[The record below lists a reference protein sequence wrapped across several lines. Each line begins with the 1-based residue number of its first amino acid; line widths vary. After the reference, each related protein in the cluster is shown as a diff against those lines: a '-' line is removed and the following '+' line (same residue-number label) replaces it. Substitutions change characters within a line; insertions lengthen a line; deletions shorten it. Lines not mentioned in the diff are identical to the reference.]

1 MAVKGGHGNG
11 SRGRSYGLLLM
22 LAFGAAIFG
31 VMILHKL
38 RERRIYN
45 LLVQEKDHQL
55 QSLQLLLQKEK
66 DNAKDAKRQVEETK
80 AKMQKLRTKKM
91 DLETAILE
99 MESTISSLREEQ
111 RTIAATLEEK
121 QNEIKV
127 LMDRNRGGE
136 NRERARFSALTEAL
150 RQKEAEIEELK
161 QQRVESPVK
170 VWSVSADD
178 PSNLPINFTAKSAAG
193 KSSDADAGSNEN
205 INSGGETG
213 TQTEVSSKQYHK
225 KEDSQEVSSNTSN
238 GNTIN
243 RSEVRTIIGDQAR
256 SIVNSESNGV
266 MKLGNAYSSEILG
279 RRTRGKRR
287 RISIT
292 NRGGSEISLMKS
304 ETEGVDSMRSRKS
317 FTESMESE
325 RDKRAEDDKERRN
338 EYTLEDPKAELPN
351 RIDAETVKSN
361 LDRND
366 LDAITVA
373 NEKSADRGD
382 KRDRI
387 DNGETERQVDEGQE
401 IKVTSTEY
409 EKSPRNLQNMPANST
424 VFEDSRLLNKT
435 ENQKSEEN
443 GQPEV
448 TNTITDN
455 KDTEDHEASRITERD
470 LKEDDP
476 EVEDDQETETETET
490 EIETEAVTSR
500 NPTSDAEE
508 DDETEF

>member
-1 MAVKGGHGNG
+1 
-11 SRGRSYGLLLM
+11 M

-55 QSLQLLLQKEK
+55 HSLQLLLQKEK

-80 AKMQKLRTKKM
+80 AKMQKLRTKKL

-111 RTIAATLEEK
+111 RTIASTLEEK

-136 NRERARFSALTEAL
+136 NREGARFSALSEAL

-161 QQRVESPVK
+161 QRVESPVK

-178 PSNLPINFTAKSAAG
+178 PSNLPINLTAKAAG
-193 KSSDADAGSNEN
+193 KLSDADADAGSNEN
-205 INSGGETG
+205 INNNNGGETG
-213 TQTEVSSKQYHK
+213 AQTEVSGKQYHK
-225 KEDSQEVSSNTSN
+225 KEDSQEVSSNTSM

-243 RSEVRTIIGDQAR
+243 RSEERTIIGDQAR
-256 SIVNSESNGV
+256 NIVNSESNGV
-266 MKLGNAYSSEILG
+266 MKLGKAYSSEILG

-317 FTESMESE
+317 FTVESE
-325 RDKRAEDDKERRN
+325 RDKRTEDGRERRN

-361 LDRND
+361 LDRNN
-366 LDAITVA
+366 LDAITAA
-373 NEKSADRGD
+373 NEKSAADTGD
-382 KRDRI
+382 KRGRI
-387 DNGETERQVDEGQE
+387 DNGETEQQMDEGQE

-409 EKSPRNLQNMPANST
+409 EKSPSNLQNMPANST
-424 VFEDSRLLNKT
+424 VYEDSRLLNKT

-443 GQPEV
+443 GQSEEV
-448 TNTITDN
+448 TNTIRDN

-476 EVEDDQETETETET
+476 EVEDDQETETETE
-490 EIETEAVTSR
+490 IDTEAVTSR
-500 NPTSDAEE
+500 NSTSDAEE

>member
-1 MAVKGGHGNG
+1 
-11 SRGRSYGLLLM
+11 M

-55 QSLQLLLQKEK
+55 HSLQLLLQKEK

-80 AKMQKLRTKKM
+80 AKMQKLRTKKL

-111 RTIAATLEEK
+111 RTIASTLEEK

-136 NRERARFSALTEAL
+136 NRESARFSALSEAL

-161 QQRVESPVK
+161 RRVESPVK

-178 PSNLPINFTAKSAAG
+178 PSNLPINLTAKAAG
-193 KSSDADAGSNEN
+193 KLSDADADAGSNEN
-205 INSGGETG
+205 INNNGGETG
-213 TQTEVSSKQYHK
+213 AQTEVSSKQYHK
-225 KEDSQEVSSNTSN
+225 KEDSQEVSSNTSM

-256 SIVNSESNGV
+256 NIVNSESNGGV
-266 MKLGNAYSSEILG
+266 MKLGKAYSSEILG

-317 FTESMESE
+317 FTVESE
-325 RDKRAEDDKERRN
+325 RDKRTEDGRERRN

-366 LDAITVA
+366 MDAITAA
-373 NEKSADRGD
+373 NEKSAADRGD
-382 KRDRI
+382 KHNRI
-387 DNGETERQVDEGQE
+387 DNGKTEQQMEDEGQE

-409 EKSPRNLQNMPANST
+409 EKSPSNLQNMPANST
-424 VFEDSRLLNKT
+424 VYEDSRLLNKT

-443 GQPEV
+443 GQSEEV
-448 TNTITDN
+448 TNTIRDN

-470 LKEDDP
+470 IKEDDP
-476 EVEDDQETETETET
+476 EVEDDQETETE
-490 EIETEAVTSR
+490 IDTEAVTSR
-500 NPTSDAEE
+500 NSTSDAEE

>member
-1 MAVKGGHGNG
+1 
-11 SRGRSYGLLLM
+11 M

-55 QSLQLLLQKEK
+55 HSLQLLLQKEK

-80 AKMQKLRTKKM
+80 AKMQKLRTKKL

-111 RTIAATLEEK
+111 RTIASTLEEK

-136 NRERARFSALTEAL
+136 NRESARFSALSEAL

-161 QQRVESPVK
+161 QRVESPVK

-178 PSNLPINFTAKSAAG
+178 PSNLPINLTAKAAG
-193 KSSDADAGSNEN
+193 KLSDADADAGSNEN
-205 INSGGETG
+205 INNNNGGETG
-213 TQTEVSSKQYHK
+213 AQTEVSGKQYHK
-225 KEDSQEVSSNTSN
+225 KEDSQEVSSNTSM

-243 RSEVRTIIGDQAR
+243 RSEVRTVIGDQAR
-256 SIVNSESNGV
+256 NIVNSESNGV
-266 MKLGNAYSSEILG
+266 MKLGKAYSSEILG

-304 ETEGVDSMRSRKS
+304 ETEGVDSMRSRKP
-317 FTESMESE
+317 FTESRESE
-325 RDKRAEDDKERRN
+325 RDKRTEDGRERRN

-361 LDRND
+361 LNRNNI
-366 LDAITVA
+366 DAITAA
-373 NEKSADRGD
+373 NEKSAADTGD
-382 KRDRI
+382 KRGRI
-387 DNGETERQVDEGQE
+387 DNGETEQQMDEGQE

-409 EKSPRNLQNMPANST
+409 EKSPSNLQNMPANST
-424 VFEDSRLLNKT
+424 VYEDSRLLNKT
-435 ENQKSEEN
+435 ENEKSEEN

-448 TNTITDN
+448 TNTLRDN

-476 EVEDDQETETETET
+476 EVEDDQETETE
-490 EIETEAVTSR
+490 IDTEAVTSR
-500 NPTSDAEE
+500 NSTSDAEE